1 MLNEIFEKG
10 NIHATGQE
18 LHYNKFYASYYAVEI
33 LSEWETNSI
42 SATSQVTANEI
53 IKEVTPFILEH
64 YKVSIFPRKFQV

>member
-33 LSEWETNSI
+33 LSE
-42 SATSQVTANEI
+42 
-53 IKEVTPFILEH
+53 
-64 YKVSIFPRKFQV
+64 

>member
-10 NIHATGQE
+10 NIHTTGQE
-18 LHYNKFYASYYAVEI
+18 LHHNKFYASYYAVEI

-53 IKEVTPFILEH
+53 IK
-64 YKVSIFPRKFQV
+64 